1 MRVMKYLRGHIPAVA
16 LIVLLLVAQSFCEL
30 SLPAYTSRI
39 VDTGIQG
46 GGIES
51 ATPLALTDKT
61 MDGVRLFLSDEDAQT
76 VGAAYTYD
84 NGVWTLNDTA
94 QQPELESVFIRPLV
108 MYARLSEQ
116 GANTVLAL
124 RKQMQGG
131 LISREQILARG
142 EAALDGMGVLTDG
155 VLRSA
160 AVQFLKTEY
169 AVAGLNVDHIRTSYL
184 LRTGGRMLLLT
195 LGMIAAAVLCSYVG
209 AKMSAAIG
217 RDLRARVFR
226 KVLSFSSA
234 EMDKFSTASLIT
246 RSTNDVTQIQAV
258 CVMLVRIVLYAP
270 IIGLGGVVMVARTKT
285 GLGWVIALAVAAML
299 LLVGVLMKVAM
310 PQFRAMQQR
319 VDDVNLVS
327 RELLTGLPVI
337 RAFHREQH
345 EQVRFDTASA
355 ALMNTQLFV
364 NRTMAFM
371 GPVMTLIMYGV
382 TVMIEWF
389 GAKSINAGHMQIG
402 DMIAFS
408 TYASMI
414 IMAFMMI
421 TIVAVMLPRAEVS
434 AARVDEI
441 LHTRPSV
448 RAPRSAEPA
457 PTDATVTFEHV
468 SFRYP
473 GAEDDVLHDV
483 SFTARPGQVTAIVG
497 STGCGKSTLLNL
509 IPRFYDATGGTVS
522 IGGVDVRRMQPAEL
536 RAMLGY
542 VPQKGVLFTGDI
554 LSNLEFAGDVSEA
567 DAIRAAATAQAEDFI
582 WSRPQ
587 HFLTPVAQGGSNVS
601 GGQRQRLSIARAIA
615 KHPQVYLFD
624 DSFSALDYQTD
635 AALRQALAKQTHD
648 ATVLI
653 VAQRLSTI
661 LHADQILV
669 LDGGRIVGCGT
680 HSDLLRSCETY
691 REIALS
697 QLSAAEL
704 GQEG

>member
-1 MRVMKYLRGHIPAVA
+1 MRVLKYLRGHIPAVA

-30 SLPAYTSRI
+30 SLPAYTSSI
-39 VDTGIQG
+39 VDTGIQS
-46 GGIES
+46 GGIEY
-51 ATPLALTDKT
+51 AAPLALTDKT
-61 MDGVRLFLSDEDAQT
+61 MDGVRLFLSDDDAAA
-76 VGAAYTYD
+76 VSAAYTD
-84 NGVWTLNDTA
+84 ADGVWTINDTA
-94 QQPELESVFIRPLV
+94 KLPELEGFFIRPLV

-124 RKQMQGG
+124 RQQMQGG
-131 LISREQILARG
+131 LITHEEILARG
-142 EAALDGMGVLTDG
+142 EEALSGMGTLTDS
-155 VLRSA
+155 VLHSA

-169 AVAGLNVDHIRTSYL
+169 AVAGLNVNHIRNSYL
-184 LRTGGRMLLLT
+184 LRTGGKMLLLT
-195 LGMIAAAVLCSYVG
+195 LGMIAAAVLCNFVG
-209 AKMSAAIG
+209 ARMSPAIG
-217 RDLRARVFR
+217 RDLRAQVFR

-246 RSTNDVTQIQAV
+246 RTTNDVTQIQAV
-258 CVMLVRIVLYAP
+258 CVLIVRVVLYAP
-270 IIGLGGVVMVARTKT
+270 VIGLGGIIMVTRTKT
-285 GLGWVIALAVAAML
+285 GLGWIIALAVAAML
-299 LLVGVLMKVAM
+299 LLVGVLMKIAM
-310 PQFRAMQQR
+310 PQFRTMQQR

-327 RELLTGLPVI
+327 REVLTGLPVI
-337 RAFHREQH
+337 RAFHRERH
-345 EQVRFDTASA
+345 EEERFDTASV
-355 ALMNTQLFV
+355 ALMKTQLFV

-389 GAKSINAGHMQIG
+389 GAKSINAGNMQIG

-408 TYASMI
+408 SYASMI

-448 RAPRSAEPA
+448 RTPRS
-457 PTDATVTFEHV
+457 
-468 SFRYP
+468 
-473 GAEDDVLHDV
+473 
-483 SFTARPGQVTAIVG
+483 
-497 STGCGKSTLLNL
+497 
-509 IPRFYDATGGTVS
+509 
-522 IGGVDVRRMQPAEL
+522 
-536 RAMLGY
+536 
-542 VPQKGVLFTGDI
+542 
-554 LSNLEFAGDVSEA
+554 
-567 DAIRAAATAQAEDFI
+567 AEDFI

-587 HFLTPVAQGGSNVS
+587 HFLTPVAQGGANVS

-615 KHPQVYLFD
+615 RHPQVYLFD

-648 ATVLI
+648 ATVII

-669 LDGGRIVGCGT
+669 LDGGRIVGRGT
-680 HSDLLRSCETY
+680 HSALLRSCETY

-704 GQEG
+704 GEEG

>member
-1 MRVMKYLRGHIPAVA
+1 MRVMKYLRGHIPSVAV
-16 LIVLLLVAQSFCEL
+16 IVLLLVAQSFCEL

-51 ATPLALTDKT
+51 AAPLVLTDKT

-76 VGAAYTYD
+76 VSAAYTYD
-84 NGVWTLNDTA
+84 NGIWTLGDTA
-94 QQPELESVFIRPLV
+94 RQPELESVFIRPLV

-124 RKQMQGG
+124 RRQMQDG
-131 LISREQILARG
+131 LISREEILARG
-142 EAALDGMGVLTDG
+142 EEALSGMGTLTDR

-195 LGMIAAAVLCSYVG
+195 LGMIAAAVLCNYVG

-217 RDLRARVFR
+217 RDLRAQVFR

-285 GLGWVIALAVAAML
+285 GLGWIIALAVAAML

-327 RELLTGLPVI
+327 REILTGLPVI

-345 EQVRFDTASA
+345 EQARFDAASA

-389 GAKSINAGHMQIG
+389 GARSINAGHMQIG

-473 GAEDDVLHDV
+473 GAEDDVVHDV

-669 LDGGRIVGCGT
+669 LDGGRVAACGT

>member
-1 MRVMKYLRGHIPAVA
+1 MRVLKYLRGHIPAVA

-39 VDTGIQG
+39 VDTGIQS
-46 GGIES
+46 GGIEY
-51 ATPLALTDKT
+51 AAPLALTDKT
-61 MDGVRLFLSDEDAQT
+61 MDGVRLFLPDDDAAA
-76 VGAAYTYD
+76 VSAAYTD
-84 NGVWTLNDTA
+84 ADGVWTINDTA
-94 QQPELESVFIRPLV
+94 QLPELEGIFIRPLV

-124 RKQMQGG
+124 RQQMQGG
-131 LISREQILARG
+131 LITHEEILARG
-142 EAALDGMGVLTDG
+142 EEALSGMGTLTDS
-155 VLRSA
+155 VLHSA

-169 AVAGLNVDHIRTSYL
+169 AVAGLNVNHIRNSYL
-184 LRTGGRMLLLT
+184 LRTGGKMLLLT
-195 LGMIAAAVLCSYVG
+195 LGMIAAAVLCNFVG
-209 AKMSAAIG
+209 ARMSAAIG
-217 RDLRARVFR
+217 RDLRAQVFR

-246 RSTNDVTQIQAV
+246 RTTNDVTQIQAV
-258 CVMLVRIVLYAP
+258 CVLIVRVVLYAP
-270 IIGLGGVVMVARTKT
+270 VIGLGGIIMVARTKT
-285 GLGWVIALAVAAML
+285 GLGWIIALAVAAML
-299 LLVGVLMKVAM
+299 LLVGVLMKIAM
-310 PQFRAMQQR
+310 PQFRTMQQR

-327 RELLTGLPVI
+327 REVLTGLPVI
-337 RAFHREQH
+337 RAFHRERH
-345 EQVRFDTASA
+345 EEERFDTASA
-355 ALMNTQLFV
+355 ALMKTQLFV

-389 GAKSINAGHMQIG
+389 GAKSINAGNMQIG

-408 TYASMI
+408 TYASLI

-421 TIVAVMLPRAEVS
+421 TIVAVLLPRAEVS
-434 AARVDEI
+434 ATRVDEI
-441 LHTRPSV
+441 LRTRASV
-448 RAPRSAEPA
+448 RDPRSPEPA
-457 PTDATVTFEHV
+457 PADATVTFDHV

-473 GAEDDVLHDV
+473 GAEDDVLHDI
-483 SFTARPGQVTAIVG
+483 SFTARPGEVTAIVG

-522 IGGVDVRRMQPAEL
+522 IGGVNVRRLHQTDL

-582 WSRPQ
+582 WSRPH
-587 HFLTPVAQGGSNVS
+587 HFLTPVAQGGANVS

-635 AALRQALAKQTHD
+635 AALRQALARQTHD

-669 LDGGRIVGCGT
+669 LDGGRIVGRGT
-680 HSDLLRSCETY
+680 HSALLRSCETY

-704 GQEG
+704 GEEG

>member
-1 MRVMKYLRGHIPAVA
+1 MRVMKYLRGHIPSVAV
-16 LIVLLLVAQSFCEL
+16 IVLLLVAQSFCEL

-51 ATPLALTDKT
+51 AAPLVLTDKT

-76 VGAAYTYD
+76 VSAAYTYD
-84 NGVWTLNDTA
+84 NGVWTLSDTA
-94 QQPELESVFIRPLV
+94 RQPELESVFIRPLV

-124 RKQMQGG
+124 RRQMQDG
-131 LISREQILARG
+131 LISREEILARG
-142 EAALDGMGVLTDG
+142 EEALSGMGTLTDS

-195 LGMIAAAVLCSYVG
+195 LGMIAAAVLCNYVG

-217 RDLRARVFR
+217 RDLRAQVFR

-285 GLGWVIALAVAAML
+285 GLGWIIALAVAAML

-327 RELLTGLPVI
+327 REILTGLPVI

-345 EQVRFDTASA
+345 EQARFDTASA

-389 GAKSINAGHMQIG
+389 GARSINAGHMQIG

-448 RAPRSAEPA
+448 CAPHSAEPA

-669 LDGGRIVGCGT
+669 LDGGRVAACGT

>member
-1 MRVMKYLRGHIPAVA
+1 MRVMKYLRGHIPSVV

-76 VGAAYTYD
+76 VSAAYTYD

-635 AALRQALAKQTHD
+635 AALRQALARQTHD

>member
-1 MRVMKYLRGHIPAVA
+1 MRVMKYLRGHIPSVV

-76 VGAAYTYD
+76 VSAAYTYD

-155 VLRSA
+155 ILRSA

-327 RELLTGLPVI
+327 REVLTGLPVI

-345 EQVRFDTASA
+345 EQGRFDAASA

-441 LHTRPSV
+441 LRTRPSV

-522 IGGVDVRRMQPAEL
+522 IGGMDVRRMQPTEL

-587 HFLTPVAQGGSNVS
+587 HFLTPVAQGGANVS